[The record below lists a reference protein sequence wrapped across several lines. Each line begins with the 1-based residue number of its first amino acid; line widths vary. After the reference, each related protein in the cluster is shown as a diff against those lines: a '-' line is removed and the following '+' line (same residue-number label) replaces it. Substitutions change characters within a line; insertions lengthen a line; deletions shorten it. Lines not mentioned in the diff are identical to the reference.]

1 MIDVQTFCKFATGK
15 VKKSFTLLYIVAM
28 IVKVNN
34 CRIRIFRGAP
44 VGDVL
49 LRYAVR
55 NGLELSAVPTMQVT
69 DKWGHTLDHAAPLT
83 DKQSIK
89 IINL

>member
-1 MIDVQTFCKFATGK
+1 MTVR
-15 VKKSFTLLYIVAM
+15 
-28 IVKVNN
+28 VNN
-34 CRIRIFRGAP
+34 CRIRIFRGAT

-55 NGLELSAVPTMQVT
+55 NGLELSVVPALQVA

-83 DKQSIK
+83 DKQIIK

>member
-1 MIDVQTFCKFATGK
+1 MTVR
-15 VKKSFTLLYIVAM
+15 
-28 IVKVNN
+28 VND
-34 CRIRIFRGAP
+34 CRIRIFRGAR

-55 NGLELSAVPTMQVT
+55 NGLELSAVPTLRVV
-69 DKWGHTLDHAAPLT
+69 DKWGHALDHEAPLT

>member
-1 MIDVQTFCKFATGK
+1 MTVR
-15 VKKSFTLLYIVAM
+15 
-28 IVKVNN
+28 VND
-34 CRIRIFRGAP
+34 CRIRIFRGAT

-55 NGLELSAVPTMQVT
+55 NGLEISVVSALQVT

-83 DKQSIK
+83 DKQIIK